1 MANSSQ
7 APVARADASRSLIV
21 QNVRVESMIVVT
33 LSLMKAAKTP
43 LRLTLILR
51 LKMLKYQPTPALELE
66 PKNLQLNGQALEL
79 KNDGKEILS
88 EKTDGK
94 HQSPNWEVLG
104 EESDKEAQ
112 DITTIVTEE
121 ECEEEDVAGDDEL
134 IQEEKITRQSQRIKE
149 QGMGAIKIAEK
160 AALAVKKKNL
170 EGNYSNPQ
178 NSFAVL
184 SNDEITDRSRKMGV
198 RIEDNIPEKCDM
210 LRELEK
216 ARVNMSEKDTQK
228 KKDQDK

>member
-1 MANSSQ
+1 
-7 APVARADASRSLIV
+7 
-21 QNVRVESMIVVT
+21 
-33 LSLMKAAKTP
+33 
-43 LRLTLILR
+43 
-51 LKMLKYQPTPALELE
+51 
-66 PKNLQLNGQALEL
+66 
-79 KNDGKEILS
+79 
-88 EKTDGK
+88 
-94 HQSPNWEVLG
+94 LG

-121 ECEEEDVAGDDEL
+121 EGEEEDVAGDDEL
-134 IQEEKITRQSQRIKE
+134 IQEEKITRQSQRLKE

-160 AALAVKKKNL
+160 AAMAVKKKNL
-170 EGNYSNPQ
+170 EGNFSNHQ

-216 ARVNMSEKDTQK
+216 ARANLCEKDTQK
-228 KKDQDK
+228 KKDQDKENSENLPLEEMKFIEWKSDSSDDEGYHLVTSRKQKKLKRRIQKQKGKGPKKGLSILLMRQLTLGERHLDLALDTTSGKGLQYQKSVKNDMNLMEL